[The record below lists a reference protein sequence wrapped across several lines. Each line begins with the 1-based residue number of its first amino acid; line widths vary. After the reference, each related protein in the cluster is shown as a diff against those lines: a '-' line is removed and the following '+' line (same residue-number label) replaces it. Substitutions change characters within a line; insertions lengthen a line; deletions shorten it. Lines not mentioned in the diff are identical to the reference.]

1 MSDFILHNW
10 VDVNQYMRDDYRLLV
25 AAMAARTLK
34 DAPPELLA
42 NGSLLTLARNAFS
55 SIPVPGARSFFRADL
70 IGQRKALAKAM
81 RDNAQVA
88 ALVIALWANAAGAQI
103 QLLKQAGEMVA
114 SGHAP
119 GPSSVESDHLRAGLE
134 FDAEWNWQKGMEGFF
149 DFEDIPVLYA
159 LAEKLGEHASAQ
171 DADHLKLAA
180 LWLGPAVTNRDAL
193 GAPASEETTE
203 TQDEVSDSDA
213 AEPV

>member
-103 QLLKQAGEMVA
+103 QLVKQAGEM
-114 SGHAP
+114 
-119 GPSSVESDHLRAGLE
+119 AGLE
-134 FDAEWNWQKGMEGFF
+134 FSAEWNWQKGMEGFF

-203 TQDEVSDSDA
+203 TQDEVSDSDV